1 MQRSRVR
8 GVLILVVMTSLG
20 AIGFVLGRTL
30 VQQQKA
36 QEALPTQDLL
46 PEVSQRIRDFRRVKV
61 SDGHKVWEL
70 TAREAQYFEDKN
82 EVVVTGPEVAF
93 YGDGDTVRMVGREGR
108 VRLDGRELE
117 RLDVDGGVTVEV
129 GDYTLRTEQA
139 VYYREKESIIAPKG
153 IRVDGNDVDMTGD
166 VLVVDLG
173 SQKIHVVGNVMTEFT
188 RAALEQEQEGPPE
201 PVSLAEHDARQP
213 GDSRVATP

>member
-1 MQRSRVR
+1 VHRSRVR
-8 GVLILVVMTSLG
+8 GVLIVVVMASLG

-30 VQQQKA
+30 VQQKEA
-36 QEALPTQDLL
+36 EKALPTQDLL

-70 TAREAQYFEDKN
+70 TAKEAQYFEDKN

-93 YGDGDTVRMVGREGR
+93 YGDGDTVRLVGREGR

-129 GDYTLRTEQA
+129 GDYRLETDQA
-139 VYYREKESIIAPKG
+139 VYYRDKESIIAPKG
-153 IRVDGNDVDMTGD
+153 IRVAGNDVDMTGD

-173 SQKIHVVGNVMTEFT
+173 SQKIHVVGNVTTEFT
-188 RAALEQEQEGPPE
+188 RAALEPDQAGPPE
-201 PVSLAEHDARQP
+201 PVSLAEHQNRTTGEQ
-213 GDSRVATP
+213 RVATP

>member
-1 MQRSRVR
+1 VRRSRVR

-20 AIGFVLGRTL
+20 ALGFVLGRTL
-30 VQQQKA
+30 VQQQEAEK
-36 QEALPTQDLL
+36 ALPTQDLL
-46 PEVSQRIRDFRRVKV
+46 PDVSQRIRDFRRVKV

-70 TAREAQYFEDKN
+70 TAKEAQYFEDRN

-108 VRLDGRELE
+108 VRLDGRELD

-129 GDYTLRTEQA
+129 GDYRLETEQA
-139 VYYREKESIIAPKG
+139 VYHRDKQSIIAAKG
-153 IRVDGNDVDMTGD
+153 IRVAGKDVDMTGD

-173 SQKIHVVGNVMTEFT
+173 SQKIHVVGSVITEFT
-188 RAALEQEQEGPPE
+188 RAALEQKSPPE
-201 PVSLAEHDARQP
+201 PVSLADHHGRGSGGA
-213 GDSRVATP
+213 RVATP